1 MNFRKTFPFD
11 RGYVYLGRYV
21 YEKLQGRGG
30 GTFIWVGSFIWQ
42 WIVDKV
48 WGHFWI
54 ALETSYL
61 KMPSK
66 FPWLKIKGMKIDNKK
81 TQQIRIIMRQ
91 SLSQTLWQI
100 WIWTN
105 SDMGTPAVKLCENLS
120 GILCT
125 KEMYQTSCFSPVSH
139 FSDFE
144 KKH

>member
-1 MNFRKTFPFD
+1 MRKKIHTFLLSLFAVNFRAFNFE
-11 RGYVYLGRYV
+11 L
-21 YEKLQGRGG
+21 E
-30 GTFIWVGSFIWQ
+30 
-42 WIVDKV
+42 KV

-105 SDMGTPAVKLCENLS
+105 SDMGTPAVELCENLS

-125 KEMYQTSCFSPVSH
+125 KEMYQTSCFFPR
-139 FSDFE
+139 FPFFRLWE
-144 KKH
+144 KTLGTLV